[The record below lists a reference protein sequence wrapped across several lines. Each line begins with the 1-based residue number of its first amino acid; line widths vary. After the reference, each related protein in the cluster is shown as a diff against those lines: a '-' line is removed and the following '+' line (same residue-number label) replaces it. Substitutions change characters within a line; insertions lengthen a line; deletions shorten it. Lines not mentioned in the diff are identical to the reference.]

1 MASALTTMLRDGDRP
16 PRLVVAGDIDISTA
30 AQFTTALTLAASR
43 HPRLIIDLRRVESFS
58 SSGIRALYRHL
69 DHIVAVV
76 VTPDSVISRALAVCG
91 FHTLVAVRSPVDR
104 GNGARLPAG
113 IPTLPVDGEASPP
126 PTSVVRRRVTR
137 EA

>member
-1 MASALTTMLRDGDRP
+1 MASALTTMLRDDDRP
-16 PRLVVAGDIDISTA
+16 PRLLVAGEIDITTA

-91 FHTLVAVRSPVDR
+91 FHTLVAVRPAVDR
-104 GNGARLPAG
+104 GNGTR
-113 IPTLPVDGEASPP
+113 IPTLPIDGETTPP
-126 PTSVVRRRVTR
+126 STSVVRRRVTR

>member
-1 MASALTTMLRDGDRP
+1 MASALTTMLREDQRP
-16 PRLVVAGDIDISTA
+16 PRLVVAGEINIATA